1 MDRVTLR
8 PLSNYYHV
16 APLASEEES
25 AGGVALPEVL
35 RETPTEFQVLAVGEG
50 RLKDDGTRSQM
61 QASEGD
67 LVTVQAHHV
76 VPMADGTAFVSDDDL
91 VCIRRALTWEAV
103 LNGMTPLHDFGD
115 IEPAGEWVAVVPEPV
130 YALDETGATVQAE
143 RPSGVLVVGAG
154 AMGGTAREARR
165 GQELYDEWGRIAKG
179 DEYLRAANTYERHRL
194 MHRWMD
200 GLCAWER
207 AALGDAIRKGGKT
220 DWDARQ
226 VVTMRE
232 RSMRGSIERI
242 SWRAWPK
249 LPPFGYVSMD
259 RARVHWEPG
268 AAVSITTPEGTSM
281 RMVRASDLAAVE
293 V

>member
-1 MDRVTLR
+1 MTLR
-8 PLSNYYHV
+8 PLSTYYHV
-16 APLASEEES
+16 APLVPEGES

-50 RLKDDGTRSQM
+50 RLKDDGTREPM
-61 QASEGD
+61 QADCGD

-91 VCIRRALTWEAV
+91 VCIRRYGWRGSDGLYRQ
-103 LNGMTPLHDFGD
+103 GFGEP
-115 IEPAGEWVAVVPEPV
+115 EPAGEWVAVVPEPV
-130 YALDETGATVQAE
+130 YALDETGATVQAQS
-143 RPSGVLVVGAG
+143 PGVVLVVGAG

-165 GQELYDEWGRIAKG
+165 GQELYDEWGRIAQG
-179 DEYLRAANTYERHRL
+179 EEYRRAANTYERHRL
-194 MHRWMD
+194 MHKWMD

-232 RSMRGSIERI
+232 RSMRGTVVTCGEEAMPIAGDITMLST
-242 SWRAWPK
+242 
-249 LPPFGYVSMD
+249 
-259 RARVHWEPG
+259 VHWEPG
-268 AAVSITTPEGTSM
+268 AAVSITSPDGTSL
-281 RMVRASDLAAVE
+281 RMVKASDLAAVE